1 MTGDEPVTLNDLEHL
16 LAVRKFR
23 GISGD
28 DAGKILRAAATR
40 LRAAHDAASR
50 ALAYGDGD
58 LRPALRR
65 LVREY
70 AEVHGRTAAEQVQ
83 AFVAERHEL
92 FLGLSMRAWGLD
104 LEV

>member
-40 LRAAHDAASR
+40 LRAAHDAGNR
-50 ALAYGDGD
+50 ALTDDGD

>member
-1 MTGDEPVTLNDLEHL
+1 MTGDLTLNDLEHL
-16 LAVRKFR
+16 LAVRGGR

-28 DAGKILRAAATR
+28 AADAILGAALER
-40 LRAAHDAASR
+40 LRAAYTAAAS

-83 AFVAERHEL
+83 AFVAECHEL

>member
-40 LRAAHDAASR
+40 LRAAHDSATR
-50 ALAYGDGD
+50 ALTDEGD

-83 AFVAERHEL
+83 AFVAECHEL